1 MTDLQDAMLDR
12 LPLRSAETDAEWIDG
27 ELLLYDHP
35 ADRALYLNPTAATIW
50 SLCDGQTRVQD
61 IVACMQDAYPGTA
74 VAGDIVA
81 AIRDLETNGLVV
93 S

>member
-50 SLCDGQTRVQD
+50 SLCDGQTPVQD
-61 IVACMQDAYPGTA
+61 IVACMQDAYPDTA
-74 VAGDIVA
+74 VAGDIVG
-81 AIRDLETNGLVV
+81 AIRDLEKNGLV